1 MRSVLRSV
9 VFVLLLGGL
18 VFGAGSS
25 LGEPFTQGLLWEIS
39 RPGSATSYL
48 FGTMHSADPRLLNLD
63 PRVEQAFADSRAY
76 VLEMYPDELVA
87 RRFGEAAELPAGQQ
101 LSALLPAPVYA
112 DLQRQLLRRGL
123 SAERID
129 RCKPWAALLLLTE
142 GQRDGG
148 PDRGAAIDAEAGGG
162 QSLDLDFFRRAR
174 GAGKTID
181 ELDSVEEQIA
191 VFDGLPE
198 ATQVALLS
206 LALARHAQLSA
217 DHEQNVAAYRQG
229 DLARLMAQARHFP
242 GASAEQIRHLALLEK
257 TIIRDRSVVMVYRLQ
272 TFLRRGS
279 TFAAVGAL
287 HLYGR
292 QGMLQ
297 LLLDDGWTVRR
308 RD

>member
-1 MRSVLRSV
+1 MRL
-9 VFVLLLGGL
+9 VLLSLL
-18 VFGAGSS
+18 FWSFVFGAGDTTA
-25 LGEPFTQGLLWEIS
+25 EPFTRGLLWEIS
-39 RPGSATSYL
+39 RPGGATSYL

-76 VLEMYPDELVA
+76 VLEMYPDEVVA
-87 RRFGEAAELPAGQQ
+87 QRFDEAAELPAGQH
-101 LSALLPAPVYA
+101 LSALLPAPAYA
-112 DLQRQLLRRGL
+112 ELQHLLLGRGL
-123 SAERID
+123 GAASID
-129 RCKPWAALLLLTE
+129 RYKPWAALLLLTE

-148 PDRGAAIDAEAGGG
+148 PDRGSAIDAGPEGGP
-162 QSLDLDFFRRAR
+162 SLDLDFFRRAR

-181 ELDSVEEQIA
+181 ELDSVDEQIA

-198 ATQVALLS
+198 ATQIALLS

-217 DHEQNVAAYRQG
+217 DHERNIAAYQRG
-229 DLARLMAQARHFP
+229 DLGRLMAQARHFP
-242 GASAEQIRHLALLEK
+242 GANPEQKRHLALLEK
-257 TIIRDRSVVMVYRLQ
+257 KIIHDRSVVMAYRLQ

-297 LLLDDGWTVRR
+297 LLRDDGWTVRR

>member
-1 MRSVLRSV
+1 MRLVLFCLLIGSV
-9 VFVLLLGGL
+9 
-18 VFGAGSS
+18 VFGAGPVAA
-25 LGEPFTQGLLWEIS
+25 EPFTRGLLWEIS

-63 PRVEQAFADSRAY
+63 PSVEQAFAASRAY

-87 RRFGEAAELPAGQQ
+87 RRFDEAAELPAGQH
-101 LSALLPAPVYA
+101 LSALLPAASYA
-112 DLQRQLLRRGL
+112 ELQDRLVRRGIP
-123 SAERID
+123 SQRVD
-129 RCKPWAALLLLTE
+129 RYKPWAALLLLTE
-142 GQRDGG
+142 GHRDGG
-148 PDRGAAIDAEAGGG
+148 PDHGTAIDAEAGGG
-162 QSLDLDFFRRAR
+162 QSIDLDLFRRAR

-198 ATQVALLS
+198 ATQIALLS

-217 DHEQNVAAYRQG
+217 DHEQNIAAYRRG

-242 GASAEQIRHLALLEK
+242 GASPAQKRHLALLEK
-257 TIIRDRSVVMVYRLQ
+257 TIIRDRSVVMAYRLQ
-272 TFLRRGS
+272 TYLRRGS

-297 LLLDDGWTVRR
+297 LLRDDGWTVRR